1 MTPAPASGDLN
12 SHPELSAWRSLC
24 VLMMQS
30 SCSIMCA
37 QWPLKLPRMSVM
49 RDSVRTP
56 SVYQVWS
63 SKATPFRRYGYF
75 GSWPSDVHWPLTF
88 WPWNWCG
95 ISAVVLTTVL
105 PILVFLLVFVVEQC
119 INIRQ
124 TDDMTLLLW
133 PSTFWGH
140 GACHWCGHR
149 APFLYHVWSS
159 SVSPLRRHDTFSVSA
174 LIGLETLTFDLS
186 TSKWHLT
193 N

>member
-1 MTPAPASGDLN
+1 MTPAPASGGLN

-49 RDSVRTP
+49 RVIVRTP

-133 PSTFWGH
+133 PSTFEVT
-140 GACHWCGHR
+140 A
-149 APFLYHVWSS
+149 HVTDAVIVLHSCTMCE
-159 SVSPLRRHDTFSVSA
+159 VRRSPPSGDMTHFPSQ
-174 LIGLETLTFDLS
+174 
-186 TSKWHLT
+186 H
-193 N
+193 